1 MDFNVKHGRIQDETT
16 DLIVVNVFEGVL
28 APAGATGAVSAALNG
43 IIADVLASGDFKG
56 KLNSSLIFYPRGTM
70 AAKRVLLVGLGKEG
84 KFGLDAARQAAA
96 HAAKKARDLGVKDYS
111 TIVHGAGAGLLPA
124 GDAAQALA
132 EGALLG
138 LYRYDEFKSSADSS
152 TAVEQINI
160 VEEDP
165 SLVDAVREGVR
176 IGRSIAEG
184 QIVARDLS
192 NKPGNAAT
200 PSLLAETAS
209 AIAAKYAMQ
218 AAILDFEQCKALGM
232 GMFCGVAQGSNE
244 PSRFIVLEHNAGHE
258 GMDTIVLIGKGITF
272 DSGGIS
278 IKPTEGMWDM
288 KHDMSGGAAVIGA
301 MQTVGALALP
311 LHVVGIVPATENML
325 SGTAFKPGD
334 ILRAMNGK
342 TIEIHS
348 TDAEGR
354 LVLGDALCYAARY
367 EPQGVIDMAT
377 LTGACT
383 VALGKH
389 CAGLLTND
397 ATLAERVKAAGQ
409 RTGERVWELP
419 LWEEYDEQIKGTF
432 ADIKNTGGRMAGA
445 ITAAA
450 ILKNYVS
457 YPWVHLDIAGTA
469 YGDTDTGYLTKGATG
484 YGARLCVELLRSW
497 KKQ

>member
-1 MDFNVKHGRIQDETT
+1 MEFNVKHGRIQDEPAE
-16 DLIVVNVFEGVL
+16 LIVVNVFEDEL
-28 APAGATGAVSAALNG
+28 ALAGAAAVVDQALGG
-43 IIADVLASGDFKG
+43 IIADVLADGDFKG
-56 KLNSSLIFYPRGTM
+56 KLNASLVFYPRGKM

-96 HAAKKARDLGVKDYS
+96 TAARKARDLGVKDYA
-111 TIVHGAGAGLLPA
+111 TIVHGAGSGMLAPA
-124 GDAAQALA
+124 AAAQALA
-132 EGALLG
+132 EGTLLG
-138 LYRYDEFKSSADSS
+138 LYRYGEYKSAADNGA
-152 TAVEQINI
+152 AVEQVTI
-160 VEEDP
+160 VEGDP
-165 SLVDAVREGVR
+165 ARVDDVREGVR
-176 IGRSIAEG
+176 VGRAIAEG
-184 QIVARDLS
+184 QILARDLS

-200 PSLLAETAS
+200 PTFLADTARR
-209 AIAAKYAMQ
+209 IAEQYAMQ
-218 AAILDFEQCKALGM
+218 ITVMDFAECKALGM

-244 PSRFIVLEHNAGHE
+244 PSRFIVVEHNAGHE
-258 GMDTIVLIGKGITF
+258 GLDTVVLVGKGITF

-288 KHDMSGGAAVIGA
+288 KHDMSGGAAVLGA
-301 MQTVGALALP
+301 MQAAGALGLP
-311 LHVVGIVPATENML
+311 MHVVGIVPATENML

-334 ILRAMNGK
+334 ILRALNGQ

-377 LTGACT
+377 LTGACM

-397 ATLAERVKAAGQ
+397 AALAERVEAAGQ
-409 RTGERVWELP
+409 QTGERVWELP
-419 LWEEYDEQIKGTF
+419 LWDEYDEQIKGTF
-432 ADIKNTGGRMAGA
+432 ADMKNTGGRQAGA

-450 ILKNYVS
+450 ILKHFVS

-469 YGDTDTGYLTKGATG
+469 WGDTDTGYLTKGATG
-484 YGARLCVELLRSW
+484 YGVRLCVELLRSW
-497 KKQ
+497 KR